1 MKQFKYKIL
10 SILYGL
16 VMVFVLWEILYLILQ
31 TPAIPNPLET
41 LAQTVKIFPNQLA
54 YHLWVSLKRI
64 GSAIILAA
72 LIGTSLGITM
82 GLNSQFDQALSP
94 IVYILYP
101 LPKIAFLPIFMIL
114 FGLNEL
120 PKIILIFVV
129 IVFQFILSAKDAV
142 KEIPIAW
149 FDSFQ
154 SLGLTKRD
162 ELKHLILPAILPQW
176 FTALRSSVGVSIA
189 VLFFAENFS
198 TSYGIGY
205 YIMNAWAMA
214 NYVNMFCGI
223 TALGIFGLILFM
235 IIDIIEAKVCH
246 WKTIETKMKRESK
259 QA

>member
-1 MKQFKYKIL
+1 MKQFKTKGL
-10 SILYGL
+10 SILYGFG
-16 VMVFVLWEILYLILQ
+16 MVLLFWWLLYILLD
-31 TPAIPNPLET
+31 TPAIPNPGATITQT
-41 LAQTVKIFPNQLA
+41 LKIFPNQLA

-64 GSAIILAA
+64 GCAILFAA
-72 LIGTSLGITM
+72 LVGTTLGITM
-82 GLNSQFDQALSP
+82 GLNQRFDQALSP

-142 KEIPIAW
+142 KEIPVSW

-154 SLGLTKRD
+154 SLGLQKRD
-162 ELKHLILPAILPQW
+162 ALKHLIIPAILPQW

-189 VLFFAENFS
+189 VLFFAENFA

-223 TALGIFGLILFM
+223 TALGVLGLLIFM
-235 IIDIIEAKVCH
+235 VIDCIEAKVCH
-246 WKTIETKMKRESK
+246 WKTIETKMKRESI